1 MNCELN
7 LSAKIYKVLN
17 MAKKNLQSFDE
28 IKQRLLQYAEYKDI
42 AMGEFYEKISM
53 YPSNFAGKGGESS
66 LKSDNIV
73 KVLNVFSDI
82 NPDWLLLGKGEM
94 LRQNVSK
101 SDVLSA
107 DQEAFYKNFIADKEK
122 RIDELTRENEHLRI
136 ENEQMKA
143 SSGNTGIVVQH
154 DGGGNHYS
162 INNDLQQLAASQ
174 QKAIL
179 NLTEQNRVLTNIIAN
194 KL

>member
-1 MNCELN
+1 MT
-7 LSAKIYKVLN
+7 
-17 MAKKNLQSFDE
+17 KKNLQSFDE

-53 YPSNFAGKGGESS
+53 YPSNFAGKGGKSS

-82 NPDWLLLGKGEM
+82 NPDWLLLGKGRM
-94 LRQNVSK
+94 LRQNMSK
-101 SDVLSA
+101 SDVLSP
-107 DQEAFYKNFIADKEK
+107 DQETFYKNFIADKERK
-122 RIDELTRENEHLRI
+122 IEELTRENEKLRI
-136 ENEQMKA
+136 ENEQMKS

-154 DGGGNHYS
+154 DGGGNSYS
-162 INNDLQQLAASQ
+162 INADMQQLVASQ

-179 NLTEQNRVLTNIIAN
+179 NLTEQNATLTKIIAN
-194 KL
+194 KY

>member
-1 MNCELN
+1 MNER
-7 LSAKIYKVLN
+7 
-17 MAKKNLQSFDE
+17 
-28 IKQRLLQYAEYKDI
+28 IKQLIDYYGISIRAFEQ
-42 AMGEFYEKISM
+42 KIGAS
-53 YPSNFAGKGGESS
+53 ES
-66 LKSDNIV
+66 LIYRGLNRNSDFGASVIV
-73 KVLNVFSDI
+73 KILNYCSDI
-82 NPDWLLLGKGEM
+82 SPDWLLLGKGPM

-122 RIDELTRENEHLRI
+122 RIDELTRENEKLRI
-136 ENEQMKA
+136 ENEQMKS

-154 DGGGNHYS
+154 DGGGNSYS
-162 INNDLQQLAASQ
+162 INADMQQLVASQ

-179 NLTEQNRVLTNIIAN
+179 NLTEQNAALTNIIAN